1 MGALFASFMDEQAV
15 ETAGLDA
22 LGPDLEIVRGVTD
35 AESLA
40 RALGTLQAT
49 GVAGLLMPF
58 VDNDNEHPD
67 RYSVYLEQ
75 AGIGLPDEAYYREAQ
90 YAEIRAA
97 YQEHMVRLLEL
108 AGVSTPEAVADRA
121 YALEVDLAKHHWDN
135 VSTRDAIKTY
145 NRYTLDELRDVL
157 VDADPFGVEQLATH
171 RVGLDEAATMYDVF
185 QKKQDG
191 CQKVVLKP

>member
-75 AGIGLPDEAYYREAQ
+75 HGIGLPDEAQAVVTPT
-90 YAEIRAA
+90 AA
-97 YQEHMVRLLEL
+97 YFAAKGGSVLSVPRREVYKWHSPFDLGPAGLARLTAEYT
-108 AGVSTPEAVADRA
+108 GADA
-121 YALEVDLAKHHWDN
+121 VDLRRRLGAQGW
-135 VSTRDAIKTY
+135 
-145 NRYTLDELRDVL
+145 
-157 VDADPFGVEQLATH
+157 
-171 RVGLDEAATMYDVF
+171 
-185 QKKQDG
+185 
-191 CQKVVLKP
+191 